1 METLE
6 AAARDYMSEY
16 WVDVLVDVWP
26 DIVKQ
31 ERVMTKL
38 PKILRALTR
47 NIVTNEYL
55 EKLRNLQQNTGS
67 SREISALLETS
78 IERAVKNINRFR
90 IMRMQFAKAFNSK

>member
-55 EKLRNLQQNTGS
+55 EKLRNLRQSAGS

>member
-1 METLE
+1 METSE

>member
-55 EKLRNLQQNTGS
+55 EKLRNLQQSAGS

-90 IMRMQFAKAFNSK
+90 IMRMQFAKAFNSI

>member
-55 EKLRNLQQNTGS
+55 EKLRNLQQSAGS

-78 IERAVKNINRFR
+78 IERAVKNINRFGILR
-90 IMRMQFAKAFNSK
+90 LQFSKAFNSI